1 MNPCKWVP
9 SVRFSQIHRRLLKG
23 GAKQYR
29 SRLGTL
35 AENVQQ
41 EREKELGKSF
51 KEILVDTLNKEEQDQ
66 QGEEEP
72 TEEAVEEDI
81 EDKEYPGREPETRG
95 ERQVEGVGVELDSD
109 ALVKEYRDLG
119 EDDESRANR
128 EAGEE
133 EAMRKKAIAK
143 AKQAK
148 KDLAAKRRRLGV
160 TSVEDEYEDALG
172 EAEDINDAIDEE
184 LDYDP
189 DEGPLPL
196 TKDNILDTIGAI
208 DPRLGVA
215 VAGIRGIEAAINK
228 SGDPLDKMKAFGK
241 TMGYGAVNAALGA
254 VGLSMTP
261 EEWEDATNKMNHGLE
276 YAFAPG
282 TAAAKDAKYAQEASQ
297 RATESQVLAAQQRNT
312 YKTFEKQA
320 EVTDAE
326 SKAFENLV
334 DAVDGGYATAE
345 QKGLYGDIMNSW
357 DMITNGPRDQ
367 AIAAYR
373 DYARKQ
379 KNVFNPN
386 TIPTTVASS
395 SKIHKYSLFTALDQ
409 KLVPVLKTEDNR
421 APCGYYPV
429 PKPLCRDVET
439 IEVEGIGKMIKPKS
453 YVGFTPTEQEPRGFL
468 SMTPDGRATYLT
480 PFANPMTG
488 EFPWNV
494 IYSEVDGID
503 ADFEPWFWFVV
514 GKNNTEAQK
523 RGYLMKKLSIKTA
536 PAFTTWLRE
545 WNVRS
550 QMSPLPIDN
559 NDNPTFSWR
568 WTLPPN
574 YPILTFQQ
582 QYEAFTPALGTWES
596 IVNSQLNILRRL
608 RQFDFLAFLG
618 LAPPNSFVKSP
629 DYDTEVRDVSYKDR
643 NNVPGDDYQV
653 RDEDQFINPQQYWLG
668 KLALLTGD
676 VIPLPPAPTG
686 LVKTVVPIQPG
697 VYTDPETGI
706 QVDAYDSFGNPIPN
720 EALKAQ
726 IKVLQDQ
733 EAEKRKAEEDVKKAE
748 AEAKAQV
755 EERRVKIEGLTQ
767 EYNTKIEKQQ
777 AAILASPSSRAN
789 LEFIQK
795 VSREYN
801 SAEGFAKRHWFDI
814 EAVKTAGQIYYY
826 TKDDWEGTGPSST
839 DLAPRG
845 ANFKIFI
852 NNVLF
857 EYYAAQADKWDAT
870 SPKAIPAKQAA
881 YEAAT
886 KAASDEGF
894 TKALND
900 WYSTAFPGANPPSPK
915 TNSSTGGLDRN
926 ETLKAYTLLKDL
938 NGQGKGPLEYWGL
951 KNFAPYGFDY
961 TKLTY
966 PPTPD
971 NLPKEFIENYNAA
984 IKKRAEQF
992 PETVKPAKTMLVNG
1006 KINDIPYKTEEL
1018 QYKDIPDI
1026 QKANFEVPDNTPMIK
1041 LTPGTSGVKMEDTE
1055 VYKTLLEAWPK
1066 RALFLRRFDAT
1077 EWGVDDSVTDQETLN
1092 LYRED
1097 VVELQGQ
1104 IQKKPGYY
1112 IPLLTIDEIMK
1123 YLTEQKRINNYRF
1136 QGDPVLEYITKYL
1149 TLRTLVDNIVEPI
1162 KALGN
1167 ITIDVEKLTETPDPQ
1182 IASEQEVNSRLPL
1195 IQYPVA
1201 TNIVLT
1207 TEVKTPLTGSGY
1219 ARGKRL
1225 PRFMKNRRIM
1235 TGGGRG
1241 CFHTGRNRALEESES
1256 ESSSSS
1262 EEEDDE
1268 YNPPSVP
1275 SELLFL
1281 TTPSNGRSRPG
1292 SKKRVSAEHL
1302 AKLQA
1307 GRRKYQT
1314 VKMREQRLY

>member
-1 MNPCKWVP
+1 MSPCKWVP

-51 KEILVDTLNKEEQDQ
+51 KEILVDTLNQEEQQ
-66 QGEEEP
+66 QDEEEEGAEEEP
-72 TEEAVEEDI
+72 I
-81 EDKEYPGREPETRG
+81 EDQEYPGKVPEPRG
-95 ERQVEGVGVELDSD
+95 ERQVEGVGQELDSD
-109 ALVKEYRDLG
+109 ELVKEYRDLG
-119 EDDESRANR
+119 EDEESRANR
-128 EAGEE
+128 EANEE

-148 KDLAAKRRRLGV
+148 KDLAAKRKRLGV

-228 SGDPLDKMKAFGK
+228 SGNPIDKMKALGS
-241 TMGYGAVNAALGA
+241 TLGYGAVNAALGA

-261 EEWEDATNKMNHGLE
+261 AEWEDATNKMNHGLE

-282 TAAAKDAKYAQEASQ
+282 TAAAKDAKYAQEAAQ
-297 RATESQVLAAQQRNT
+297 RATESQVLASQQRNT

-320 EVTDAE
+320 EVSDAE
-326 SKAFENLV
+326 SKAFETLV
-334 DAVDGGYATAE
+334 DAVDGGYATAA
-345 QKGLYGDIMNSW
+345 QKAQYDDTMNSW
-357 DMITNGPRDQ
+357 DTITNAPRDQ
-367 AIAAYR
+367 AKMAYR
-373 DYARKQ
+373 QYALRQ
-379 KNVFNPN
+379 KNVYTPNPPPSTAVSKS
-386 TIPTTVASS
+386 TIRQVRTD
-395 SKIHKYSLFTALDQ
+395 TALNQ
-409 KLVPVLKTEDNR
+409 NLVPILQVTDNR
-421 APCGYYPV
+421 APCSAYPV
-429 PKPLCRDVET
+429 PKGLCR
-439 IEVEGIGKMIKPKS
+439 EGDFNLPPGATRS
-453 YVGFTPTEQEPRGFL
+453 QEQEPLGFL
-468 SMTPDGRATYLT
+468 TMTPDGRATYLT

-494 IYSEVDGID
+494 IYSELDGID
-503 ADFEPWFWFVV
+503 APFEPWFWFVV

-523 RGYLMKKLSIKTA
+523 RAYLMKQLSIKTS
-536 PAFTTWLRE
+536 PAFTTWMRE
-545 WNVRS
+545 WNLRA

-559 NDNPTFSWR
+559 NDTPTFSWR

-574 YPILTFQQ
+574 YPILSFQQ
-582 QYEAFTPALGTWES
+582 QYEAFITALATWES
-596 IVNSQLNILRRL
+596 IANEQLNMLRRL
-608 RQFDFLAFLG
+608 LQFDFLASLG
-618 LAPPNSFVKSP
+618 LAQTNVTNASP
-629 DYDTEVRDVSYKDR
+629 DYDKIVREISYKDR
-643 NNVPGDDYQV
+643 NNYIGDDFQV
-653 RDEDQFINPQQYWLG
+653 RDDDQFINPQQYWLG
-668 KLALLTGD
+668 KLALIMGD
-676 VIPLPPAPTG
+676 VVPLPPAPTG
-686 LVKTVVPIQPG
+686 LVKSIVPIQAG

-706 QVDAYDSFGNPIPN
+706 QLDAYDAQGNPIPN
-720 EALKAQ
+720 DVLKAQ
-726 IKVLQDQ
+726 IKTLQDE
-733 EAEKRKAEEDVKKAE
+733 EAERLKGESDIKKAE
-748 AEAKAQV
+748 AEAKALV
-755 EERRVKIEGLTQ
+755 EESRVKTEGLTQ

-795 VSREYN
+795 VSKDYN

-814 EAVKTAGQIYYY
+814 EAVKSGGNVFFF
-826 TKDDWEGTGPSST
+826 TKEDWEGTGVNSA
-839 DLAPRG
+839 DMAPRG
-845 ANFKIFI
+845 ENFKTFI
-852 NNVLF
+852 NSVLF
-857 EYYAAQADKWDAT
+857 EYYAAQKDKWDAT
-870 SPKAIPAKQAA
+870 SPKAVPAKQAA

-886 KAASDEGF
+886 QAASDDGF
-894 TKALND
+894 IKALSD
-900 WYSTAFPGANPPSPK
+900 WYSTAFPGAKPPTPQ
-915 TNSSTGGLDRN
+915 TNSSTGNIDR
-926 ETLKAYTLLKDL
+926 EATVKEYTLVKDL

-971 NLPKEFIENYNAA
+971 NLPKEFIDNYNTFM
-984 IKKRAEQF
+984 KKRVEQF
-992 PETVKPAKTMLVNG
+992 PQLAKPAKTMLVNG
-1006 KINDIPYKTEEL
+1006 KINNIPYKTEEL
-1018 QYKDIPDI
+1018 QYKDLPDV

-1041 LTPGTSGVKMEDTE
+1041 LTPGSSGVKMEDTE
-1055 VYKTLLEAWPK
+1055 VYKALLEAWPK
-1066 RALFLRRFDAT
+1066 RDLFLRRFDAT
-1077 EWGVDDSVTDQETLN
+1077 EWGVDDSVTEEMLV

-1097 VVELQGQ
+1097 VAELKTQ
-1104 IQKKPGYY
+1104 IVKRPGYY
-1112 IPLLTIDEIMK
+1112 IPLLTIDELIK
-1123 YLTEQKRINNYRF
+1123 YLTEQKTINNYRF
-1136 QGDPVLEYITKYL
+1136 TSDPVVEYITNYL
-1149 TLRTLVDNIVEPI
+1149 TLRTLVDKSIVEPI

-1167 ITIDVEKLTETPDPQ
+1167 IQIDVAKLEETPNPQ
-1182 IASEQEVNSRLPL
+1182 IASEQEVNSRLPF

-1225 PRFMKNRRIM
+1225 PRFMKNRQLMDLRR
-1235 TGGGRG
+1235 GGGRG
-1241 CFHTGRNRALEESES
+1241 CFHTGRNRAIEESES

-1281 TTPSNGRSRPG
+1281 TTPSKGRSRPG